1 MKALLASLVLCGGIK
16 ASSQEAK
23 PTVFIVD
30 DTARSVVVRGP
41 NSVFE
46 PPRADY
52 LAHFTPQ
59 LMKTCGDKVNVVI
72 APDSATYIIRIS
84 GGGAVHSITVAKN
97 GIVTLNYTTGAFG
110 NPTKKF
116 CAAL

>member
-1 MKALLASLVLCGGIK
+1 MKIALLPIMLCGVLQ
-16 ASSQEAK
+16 ASSQEPK

-30 DTARSVVVRGP
+30 DTAKSVVVRGP

-46 PPRADY
+46 PPHSDY

-72 APDSATYIIRIS
+72 APDSATYVIRIS
-84 GGGAVHSITVAKN
+84 GGGSVHSITVAKN
-97 GIVTLNYTTGAFG
+97 GIVTLNYSAGVFG